1 MRDSGTSNF
10 KSHDETTGSKVILGK
25 SGPHPQLPYLRTD
38 DIASVTF
45 QHFLLQKLIRPEVR
59 RGTLA
64 DCFYL
69 SS

>member
-1 MRDSGTSNF
+1 MRDSGTPNF

-25 SGPHPQLPYLRTD
+25 SDLHPEPPYLRTD

-45 QHFLLQKLIRPEVR
+45 QHFCLKKLIRSEVR
-59 RGTLA
+59 CGTLA

-69 SS
+69 FS